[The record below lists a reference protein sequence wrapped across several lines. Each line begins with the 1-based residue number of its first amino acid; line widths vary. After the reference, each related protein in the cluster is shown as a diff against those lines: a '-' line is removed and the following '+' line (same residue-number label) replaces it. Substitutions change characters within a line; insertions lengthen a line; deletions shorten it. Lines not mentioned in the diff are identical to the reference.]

1 MSITETAKVSK
12 GPIQVAEMADFI
24 EHYLSD
30 LFAPE
35 SIAVFGAS
43 QRPNA
48 TGTVVFRNL
57 IRAGFKGRLYAINPK
72 YTRVEDRPCYRSLDA
87 IDEPVELAI
96 ITTPVATV
104 KDIFVQ
110 CGKHGVKTAVV
121 FAGGFGQP
129 GEQGKVPEQ
138 VLVEIARK
146 YHIRFIGPNSLG
158 FAHPSTG
165 INATFGPG
173 DVAAGNLALVSQ
185 SGAVCTAVMDWAEVQ
200 DIGFSSVV
208 SIGSSADLDFGD
220 ILDYLVSDGKTRSI
234 LLYVEG
240 IRDARSF
247 ISGLRAVARV
257 KPVIVIKSGRHKAA
271 IKVTQSHSSARV
283 GADDVFDAAL
293 KRAGVVRGMH
303 LGDLLA
309 AANILARGIRLRGE
323 KLAIITNGGGPAAM
337 ACDRA
342 SDLHIPLAE
351 LNEDTL
357 RQLDQRLPH
366 YWSRSNPVDI
376 TGDADPDR
384 YADALTIVLADTNVH
399 GVMVMLTPQATTDAL
414 AIAER
419 LIGLIKKASKP
430 VIACWMGEN
439 RVRPARRLF
448 ASAGIPIFRLP
459 ETAVQAFAYLNTFFR
474 NQKLLLQT
482 PPPISQT
489 VIANIDDAH
498 AVIDGAM
505 ASGQFHLSESESKTI
520 LAAFGIPIAPTII
533 VHSADEAVDAAQQ
546 IGLPVAMK
554 IHGSNLS
561 NKSAHGGVQLN
572 IRTLPAVKSTF
583 AGLNRILNNLPFA
596 VENPGIV
603 IEPMI
608 LSPAASELRLAIEQ
622 DPVFGPFISLGPG
635 GVAAR
640 RARVVSLPP
649 LNRLLAANLI
659 QESDLSEMLA
669 REGRQPVIALAALE
683 NCLVSISEIACELP
697 EVVELEINP
706 LLADSN
712 GVIAVDARI
721 TLQKRPA
728 GVAYSHTAIH
738 PYPSHAE
745 QHITLASCVPCTIR
759 PVRPEDA
766 ELERAFIEGL
776 SESSKHFRFM
786 NTFRKLPPEMLAKMT
801 QIDYDREMAFVAII
815 TNNEREEEIG
825 SARYAINIDG
835 QSCEFAVSVADDWQG
850 KGLATQLMQ
859 ALIDYA
865 GQRGLR
871 RMQGEILAD
880 NVPMQ
885 ELAKKLGF
893 SLQLSREDKTI
904 VLANRPLIP
913 LSN

>member
-1 MSITETAKVSK
+1 MS
-12 GPIQVAEMADFI
+12 DFI

-30 LFAPE
+30 LFAPQ

-48 TGTVVFRNL
+48 TGSVVFRNL
-57 IRAGFKGRLYAINPK
+57 IAAGFCNQLYAINPK
-72 YTRVEDRPCYRSLDA
+72 YTSVDNHTCYRSLDD
-87 IDEPVELAI
+87 IDDHIELAV
-96 ITTPVATV
+96 ITTPAHTV
-104 KDIFVQ
+104 KDILKQ
-110 CGKHGVKTAVV
+110 CGKHKVKAAVI
-121 FAGGFGQP
+121 FAGGFAQP
-129 GEQGKVPEQ
+129 DEPGKVSEQ
-138 VLVEIARK
+138 ALVEIARK
-146 YHIRFIGPNSLG
+146 YGIRFIGPNSLG
-158 FAHPSTG
+158 IAHPSTN

-173 DVAAGNLALVSQ
+173 EVASGNLALVSQ
-185 SGAVCTAVMDWAEVQ
+185 SGAVCTAVMDWAAVQ

-208 SIGSSADLDFGD
+208 SIGACADLDFGD
-220 ILDYLVSDGKTRSI
+220 ILDFLVSDGKTRSI

-247 ISGLRAVARV
+247 MCGLRAVARV
-257 KPVIVIKSGRHKAA
+257 KPVIVIKAGRHKAA
-271 IKVTQSHSSARV
+271 IEVTQSHNSARV
-283 GADDVFDAAL
+283 GDDDVFAAAL

-309 AANILARGIRLRGE
+309 AANILARGTRLRGD

-342 SDLHIPLAE
+342 SDLHIPLAPLGE
-351 LNEDTL
+351 EAHKK
-357 RQLDQRLPH
+357 LDKLLPH
-366 YWSRSNPVDI
+366 YWSHSNPVDI
-376 TGDADPDR
+376 LGDADADR
-384 YADALTIVLADTNVH
+384 YAAALEIMLADTECH
-399 GVMVMLTPQATTDAL
+399 GVMVMLTPQATTDPV
-414 AIAER
+414 AIAQR
-419 LIGLIKKASKP
+419 LIDIIKKTSKP

-439 RVRPARRLF
+439 RVLPARRLF

-459 ETAVQAFAYLNTFFR
+459 ETAVQAFAYLATFFR

-482 PPPISQT
+482 PPPLSQT
-489 VIANIDDAH
+489 ITATIEDAH
-498 AVIDGAM
+498 TVIDTALR
-505 ASGQFHLSESESKTI
+505 SEQFQLSETESKTI
-520 LAAFGIPIAPTII
+520 LAAFGIPIAPTIL
-533 VHSADEAVDAAQQ
+533 VHSAQEAMEAATE

-561 NKSAHGGVQLN
+561 NKSSHGGVQLN
-572 IRTLPAVKSTF
+572 IRTLPAVKNTY
-583 AGLNRILNNLPFA
+583 AGLRRILENLPFA

-635 GVAAR
+635 GVAAKR
-640 RARVVSLPP
+640 TRVVSLPP

-659 QESDLSEMLA
+659 QESELGDMLSK
-669 REGRQPVIALAALE
+669 EGQQPVIALAALE
-683 NCLVSISEIACELP
+683 NCLMSISDIACELP
-697 EVVELEINP
+697 EVLELEINP

-712 GVIAVDARI
+712 GVTAVDARI
-721 TLQKRPA
+721 RLRPKPP
-728 GVAYSHTAIH
+728 GLPYSHTAIH
-738 PYPSHAE
+738 PYPSHAV
-745 QHITLASCVPCTIR
+745 QKVTVAGCVPCTIR

-776 SESSKHFRFM
+776 SENSKHFRFM

-801 QIDYDREMAFVAII
+801 QIDYDREMAFVAVIN
-815 TNNEREEEIG
+815 NNEEEEEIG

-835 QSCEFAVSVADDWQG
+835 QSCEFAVSVADNWQG
-850 KGLATQLMQ
+850 KGIATKLMQ

-865 GQRGLR
+865 GHRGLT

-904 VLANRPLIP
+904 VIGNRPLRP
-913 LSN
+913 PAK